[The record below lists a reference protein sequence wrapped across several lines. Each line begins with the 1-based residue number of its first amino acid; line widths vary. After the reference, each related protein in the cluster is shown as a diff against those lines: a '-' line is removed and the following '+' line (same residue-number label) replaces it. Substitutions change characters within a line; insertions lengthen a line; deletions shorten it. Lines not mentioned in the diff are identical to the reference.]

1 METHLNEFIDE
12 IEVNHPMKALN
23 LSTRN
28 RMLDEMLHTQMN
40 FLSPFSCPDSEYT
53 NLDETLDDTINIL
66 RHFHVIATLQ
76 SPQHL
81 ESSLMTQLDYWHPDI
96 FQRQDRLPN
105 ANSNKKNNHT
115 VWNKSMISNETRNRV
130 QTLLAKDYQLYHKA
144 IEFERER
151 LEVYGKLI
159 KQRNP

>member
-1 METHLNEFIDE
+1 
-12 IEVNHPMKALN
+12 
-23 LSTRN
+23 
-28 RMLDEMLHTQMN
+28 MLDEMLHTQMN
-40 FLSPFSCPDSEYT
+40 FLSPFSCPGSHYT

-81 ESSLMTQLDYWHPDI
+81 ESSLMTQLEYWHPDI

-105 ANSNKKNNHT
+105 ANSNDKNIHT
-115 VWNKSMISNETRNRV
+115 IWNKSLISNETRKRV
-130 QTLLAKDYQLYHKA
+130 QTLLLAKDYQLYHKA
-144 IEFERER
+144 MEFEMER

-159 KQRNP
+159 KQCNP